1 MTSGPPIAPLKPIIN
16 VDINFDDNNVYKSA
30 FSIIPPLHTSLDK
43 KPMKKFKQNTGKQK
57 TSKKIN
63 TKQAKVYNGPR
74 DILINEQDKVYNGPQ
89 DTLFNEN

>member
-1 MTSGPPIAPLKPIIN
+1 
-16 VDINFDDNNVYKSA
+16 
-30 FSIIPPLHTSLDK
+30 
-43 KPMKKFKQNTGKQK
+43 MKKFKQNTGKQK